1 MKIVLSVLLFSVV
14 ALPVQAQIYKSVD
27 PGGRTVYSDA
37 PPPPDNSSVS
47 IVTTT
52 VSPAAPQQNTR
63 WEGKD
68 QAFRQR
74 IMAKE
79 NEQAKEDFATAAAA
93 KACDSARASMN
104 ELEKIYGRHAFRR
117 DDNGER
123 AYITDEERITIEKNA
138 QESIAKNCK

>member
-1 MKIVLSVLLFSVV
+1 MKIFLSVLLFSVV
-14 ALPVQAQIYKSVD
+14 ALPVHAQIYKSVD
-27 PGGRTVYSDA
+27 PGGRTVYSDV
-37 PPPPDNSSVS
+37 PPPSGNSDASM
-47 IVTTT
+47 VTIT
-52 VSPAAPQQNTR
+52 VPPAAPQPNTN

-74 IMAKE
+74 MIAKE
-79 NEQAKEDFATAAAA
+79 NEQAKEDLATAAAA

-123 AYITDEERITIEKNA
+123 VYITDEERITIEKNA

>member
-1 MKIVLSVLLFSVV
+1 MKIVLAVLLFSAVT
-14 ALPVQAQIYKSVD
+14 LPVHAQIYKSVD
-27 PGGRTVYSDA
+27 PGGRTVYSDV
-37 PPPPDNSSVS
+37 PPPSENSNAS

-52 VSPAAPQQNTR
+52 VPPAAPRQNTN

-68 QAFRQR
+68 HAFRQR
-74 IMAKE
+74 MIAKE
-79 NEQAKEDFATAAAA
+79 NEQAKEDLATAAAA

-123 AYITDEERITIEKNA
+123 VYITDEERIAIEKNA